1 MKKII
6 LLDNRGRFHVFA
18 GAGMAFH
25 IGPEGCEIMDYNRQR
40 DKKIAHFAQYQWVK
54 EEEVE
59 GLQGRDAEFISHDE
73 ADQIPD
79 SFTPPEPHAPDPF
92 TAKALAERDAP
103 VLDHNSLAPG
113 TPIEGYTPATPE
125 DFENGDVFI
134 DTDGALGEE
143 GAAYRVNKTQE
154 EDVPQLSPEEQQETF
169 AALKE
174 QYGDKIDTEAP
185 DGHTL
190 ADSGPVVEES
200 ADVTD
205 EVIQATL
212 DKAEADFKAKQQ
224 AKAENVPAQPVCATC
239 GGDGTVLDEDS
250 DDPLDTCI
258 CPDC

>member
-25 IGPEGCEIMDYNRQR
+25 IGPDGCEIMDYNRQR
-40 DKKIAHFAQYQWVK
+40 DKKIAHFTQYQWVK

-79 SFTPPEPHAPDPF
+79 SFTPPEPRAPDPF

-103 VLDHNSLAPG
+103 VLDHASLAPG
-113 TPIEGYTPATPE
+113 APIDYKETRGILKEHAADEASDDVIITPPPE
-125 DFENGDVFI
+125 
-134 DTDGALGEE
+134 
-143 GAAYRVNKTQE
+143 K
-154 EDVPQLSPEEQQETF
+154 DVPHLSPEEQQETF

-190 ADSGPVVEES
+190 ADSGPVEEE
-200 ADVTD
+200 AAEVTD
-205 EVIQATL
+205 EAIQATL
-212 DKAEADFKAKQQ
+212 DKAEADFKARQS
-224 AKAENVPAQPVCATC
+224 AKPPCETC
-239 GGDGTVLDEDS
+239 GGSGTVPDEES
-250 DDPLDTCI
+250 DDPLDTRI